1 MTSFFFSSGSHK
13 FRPSLNFLSFC
24 LNLLSAEI
32 TYIFHH
38 AQLAQSFFEDYG
50 MGQHVRQ
57 GKVSSVLS
65 LRDPKGIE
73 RRMLPYQ
80 SPALPP
86 IQKLILIFL
95 GYYGQTTFCR
105 EPPPDKAVECCFGS
119 VSI

>member
-1 MTSFFFSSGSHK
+1 MVTTHKGPTVRHQRAHRVREIRLCAANLDIYKTFTSASHK

-65 LRDPKGIE
+65 LRVPKGIE

-80 SPALPP
+80 SPAQPFLP
-86 IQKLILIFL
+86 
-95 GYYGQTTFCR
+95 CR
-105 EPPPDKAVECCFGS
+105 N
-119 VSI
+119 